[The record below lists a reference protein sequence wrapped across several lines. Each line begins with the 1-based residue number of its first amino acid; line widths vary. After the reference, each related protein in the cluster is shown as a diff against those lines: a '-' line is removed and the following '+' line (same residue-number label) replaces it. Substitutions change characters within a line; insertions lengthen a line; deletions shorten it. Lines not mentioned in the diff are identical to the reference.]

1 MKVVVS
7 MDAPKR
13 NRVYHRPDCVYTER
27 ILLQNKMTIPKIEA
41 EKNKYHC
48 CKYCGGLQGEVRVNR
63 QIPVWEHKKHIKID
77 YDKQSEAVC
86 VRTEIGCWKIFYNE
100 RIDRYMLYHR
110 NTYRKE
116 LSKEMAMQ
124 GAYHRQSDVKPE
136 KSFQKLIG
144 YIVEHDKAKVIMK
157 DDYRKLPRSTK
168 KQRKYYRQAENK
180 FRRQNT
186 RQARQ
191 RLDELFKDIENKN
204 PEIKKLAFC

>member
-7 MDAPKR
+7 MDASKR
-13 NRVYHRPDCVYTER
+13 NRVYHRPDCVYAER

-63 QIPVWEHKKHIKID
+63 QIPVWEQKKHIKID

-110 NTYRKE
+110 NTYR
-116 LSKEMAMQ
+116 
-124 GAYHRQSDVKPE
+124 
-136 KSFQKLIG
+136 
-144 YIVEHDKAKVIMK
+144 
-157 DDYRKLPRSTK
+157 
-168 KQRKYYRQAENK
+168 QAENK

-191 RLDELFKDIENKN
+191 RLDELFEGIENKN